1 MKANTLALLA
11 LIPTLVASPM
21 SAKADDKHDHGA
33 IYGGQFVE
41 VEGHHG
47 VEMVS
52 DATSIAFYLSEEH
65 KPMVLTG
72 GSFKVIIQNGSDTKI
87 VPLTIDGNKLSAK
100 LDAELL
106 KGAKLAMS
114 GKDAHGHTIQARF
127 VKE

>member
-21 SAKADDKHDHGA
+21 SAKAEDKHDHGA
-33 IYGGQFVE
+33 AHGGQFIE

-52 DATSIAFYLSEEH
+52 DATAIVFHLSEDH

-72 GSFKVIIQNGSDTKI
+72 GSFKAIVQTDDGTKI
-87 VPLTIDGNKLSAK
+87 LPLAIDGDKLSAK
-100 LDAELL
+100 LDAGLP
-106 KGAKLAMS
+106 KGARIALS

>member
-1 MKANTLALLA
+1 MKTNSLAAVA
-11 LIPTLVASPM
+11 LIPLLVASAIP
-21 SAKADDKHDHGA
+21 AKAEDKHDQGA
-33 IYGGQFVE
+33 VHGGQYVE

-52 DATSIAFYLSEEH
+52 DGTAIVFHLSEDH

-72 GSFKVIIQNGSDTKI
+72 GSFKAIVQTDDGTKI
-87 VPLTIDGNKLSAK
+87 LPLAIDGDKLSAK
-100 LDAELL
+100 LDAALP
-106 KGAKLAMS
+106 KGAKIALS